1 MCKRLF
7 GMLLSIVSI
16 ISTVCG
22 CCGSVWQHSAAVE
35 LPAVSAKACIVMEA
49 TTREVFF
56 SQNADEPLP
65 MASTTKIMTTLLCL
79 ESGDLDTPFPVDNNA
94 IQVEGS
100 SMGLVKGDIVTK
112 RALCYGMLLPSG
124 NDAAGAAA
132 VKLAGSY
139 AAFADCMNE
148 RAAQLDMQHTHFVT
162 PSGLHDEQ
170 HYSTAYDM
178 AILTATALQN
188 PDFREICGQATAK
201 VTFGNPPYDRW
212 LKNSNKLLTQ
222 CDGVIGV
229 KTGFTDEAGRCLVSA
244 CQRNDMTLICV
255 TLNDPNDWQTHTQLY
270 DTIFPQLHKQTVTL
284 PDAVSVP
291 VVGGTAGT
299 VSLQATDSISY
310 GTLQESVDLPLTVQT
325 KPFLFAPVP
334 AEQYG
339 GVLLAERDGQILFQL
354 PLTTQAAVPQRTPAT
369 TTEPQ
374 TFRQRLQSW
383 FQEHFS

>member
-7 GMLLSIVSI
+7 GLLLSI
-16 ISTVCG
+16 ISTVSILCG
-22 CCGSVWQHSAAVE
+22 AVWQCSATAVE

-56 SQNADEPLP
+56 SQNADEHLP

-100 SMGLVKGDIVTK
+100 SMGLVKDDIV
-112 RALCYGMLLPSG
+112 
-124 NDAAGAAA
+124 
-132 VKLAGSY
+132 
-139 AAFADCMNE
+139 NE
-148 RAAQLDMQHTHFVT
+148 RAAQLGMQNTHFVT

-222 CDGVIGV
+222 CEGVIGV

-270 DTIFPQLHKQTVTL
+270 DTLFPQLHKQTVAL
-284 PDAVSVP
+284 PETISIP
-291 VVGGTAGT
+291 VVGGTADT
-299 VSLQATDSISY
+299 VSLQATDSITY
-310 GTLQESVDLPLTVQT
+310 GTLQEAVDLPLTVHT

-334 AEQYG
+334 ANQYG
-339 GVLLAERDGQILFQL
+339 GFLVAERDGQSLFQL
-354 PLTTQAAVPQRTPAT
+354 PLTTQTAVPEQPAT
-369 TTEPQ
+369 PEEQPQ
-374 TFRQRLQSW
+374 KSIWQRLQRW
-383 FQEHFS
+383 LQGRFS

>member
-7 GMLLSIVSI
+7 GLLLSILSI
-16 ISTVCG
+16 ISII
-22 CCGSVWQHSAAVE
+22 CGSVWQCSATAVE

-56 SQNADEPLP
+56 SQNADEHLP

-100 SMGLVKGDIVTK
+100 SMGLVKDDIVTK

-124 NDAAGAAA
+124 NDAAGATA
-132 VKLAGSY
+132 VKLAGSLS
-139 AAFADCMNE
+139 AFADLMNE
-148 RAAQLDMQHTHFVT
+148 RAAQLGMQNTHFVT

-222 CDGVIGV
+222 CEGVIGV

-270 DTIFPQLHKQTVTL
+270 DTLFPQLHKQTVAL
-284 PDAVSVP
+284 PETISIP
-291 VVGGTAGT
+291 VVGGTADT
-299 VSLQATDSISY
+299 VSLQATDSITY
-310 GTLQESVDLPLTVQT
+310 GTLQEAVDLPLTVHT

-334 AEQYG
+334 ANQYG
-339 GVLLAERDGQILFQL
+339 GFLVAERDGQSLFQL
-354 PLTTQAAVPQRTPAT
+354 PLTTQTAVPEQPAT
-369 TTEPQ
+369 PEEQPQ
-374 TFRQRLQSW
+374 KSIWQRLQRW
-383 FQEHFS
+383 LQVRFS